1 MLALPA
7 PAGAAVAVDCSTGPV
22 VLSGT
27 SETYELTGA
36 CSEVV
41 VKGSGLTVSLPSAT
55 KLTVKASSTRITV
68 AEDLGTAKLRG
79 AGLTLTASSGKSVT
93 LIGSS
98 GKLKLTT
105 LEVLR
110 IKGAGN
116 KATVKKGT
124 TKVSVTGAGNVVKV
138 NRKG

>member
-1 MLALPA
+1 M
-7 PAGAAVAVDCSTGPV
+7 
-22 VLSGT
+22 
-27 SETYELTGA
+27 
-36 CSEVV
+36 
-41 VKGSGLTVSLPSAT
+41 
-55 KLTVKASSTRITV
+55 

-79 AGLTLTASSGKSVT
+79 AGLTLTASGGKSVT

-98 GKLKLTT
+98 GKLRLTT